1 MVLTFLTLL
10 GAVGLFLYG
19 MNLLS
24 NGILKLTG
32 DRFTTWLSLAKKNP
46 ISSIASGAGMAAIAE
61 SSSAATVAIVSFA
74 NAGAITLAQAIL
86 MIMGAN
92 IGATLTA
99 WFIAVFGFSLGIG
112 TISYP
117 FIALGF
123 VLLMMKGKKRK
134 IAGES
139 ILGFAFIFLGMS
151 YMMNNFPAAGEMTG
165 IKAAFDSFTGNGFLT
180 ILLFMAAGCILAF
193 ACQSTGAITLTMV
206 IASCGWISFD
216 MAAAM
221 VMGENIG
228 TTITANLAASE
239 ANLQA
244 KRAALVHTLFNIIG
258 AILILLTFKPF
269 LKMIGLMVTGLGLD
283 NPYLGSLSSGREA
296 VLSGVYGIAIFHT
309 MFNFLNTCVLAWF
322 TKPLERLMTLL
333 VKKQEGTS
341 EEESRLKFISAR
353 HFSSPAIGIGQAFK
367 EIAGFGEELGSGFG
381 YVRKALNE
389 SDPDKF
395 EEYRMSLVQLEEIS
409 DKMEYQIADFLN
421 GLTTEPLTDEEADE
435 VKILYRVIG
444 ELESLG
450 DSGENI
456 SRILERERVH
466 NRKFDEKAVANIN
479 LMIDAVTDAYEVM
492 VENLKTAISGN
503 LNDISNAYEAE
514 NRINETRNRLRNE
527 GIDQIGQQT
536 GNYQSLNY
544 FLDIISE
551 LEAMGD
557 FMINVSQAV
566 SKRKAS

>member
-32 DRFTTWLSLAKKNP
+32 DKFSSWLGIMKKNP

-61 SSSAATVAIVSFA
+61 SSSAATVTIVSFA

-92 IGATLTA
+92 IGATLSA
-99 WFIAVFGFSLGIG
+99 WFIAVCGFSFEIG
-112 TISYP
+112 NIAYP

-123 VLLMMKGKKRK
+123 VLLLLKGRKRK
-134 IAGES
+134 IIGEA
-139 ILGFAFIFLGMS
+139 ILGFAFIFLGLS
-151 YMMNNFPAAGEMTG
+151 YMMNNFPIAGEMAD
-165 IKAAFDSFTGNGFLT
+165 IKASFDSFTGNGFLS
-180 ILLFMAAGCILAF
+180 IILFMAAGCILAF
-193 ACQSTGAITLTMV
+193 ACQSTGAVTLTMV

-258 AILILLTFKPF
+258 AILILLIFRPF
-269 LKMIGLMVTGLGLD
+269 LKLIGLMATGLGLD
-283 NPYLGSLSSGREA
+283 NPYLGAICSDHRSI
-296 VLSGVYGIAIFHT
+296 LSGVYGIAIFHT
-309 MFNFLNTCVLAWF
+309 MFNLLNTCVLAWF
-322 TKPLERLMTLL
+322 TKPLERLMTIL
-333 VKKQEGTS
+333 VKNQEGSTG
-341 EEESRLKFISAR
+341 EESRLKFISAR
-353 HFSSPAIGIGQAFK
+353 HFSSPAVAIGQAFK
-367 EIAGFGEELGSGFG
+367 EIAEFGEELRTGFK
-381 YVRKALNE
+381 YVKQAVNE
-389 SDPDKF
+389 NDPDKF
-395 EEYRMSLVQLEEIS
+395 EEHRMALVQLEELS
-409 DKMEYQIADFLN
+409 DKLEYQIAEFLN
-421 GLTTEPLTDEEADE
+421 GLTTEPLSDEEASQ

-466 NRKFDEKAVANIN
+466 NRKFDEKAVGNIN
-479 LMIDAVTDAYEVM
+479 FMIDKVMKAYDVM
-492 VENLKTAISGN
+492 VDNLKAAISGD
-503 LNDISNAYEAE
+503 LKDIKNAYSAE
-514 NRINETRNRLRNE
+514 DEINETRNRLRNE
-527 GIDQIGQQT
+527 GIGQIEQQT

-566 SKRKAS
+566 LSRKAC

>member
-1 MVLTFLTLL
+1 
-10 GAVGLFLYG
+10 
-19 MNLLS
+19 
-24 NGILKLTG
+24 
-32 DRFTTWLSLAKKNP
+32 
-46 ISSIASGAGMAAIAE
+46 
-61 SSSAATVAIVSFA
+61 
-74 NAGAITLAQAIL
+74 
-86 MIMGAN
+86 
-92 IGATLTA
+92 
-99 WFIAVFGFSLGIG
+99 
-112 TISYP
+112 
-117 FIALGF
+117 
-123 VLLMMKGKKRK
+123 
-134 IAGES
+134 
-139 ILGFAFIFLGMS
+139 
-151 YMMNNFPAAGEMTG
+151 
-165 IKAAFDSFTGNGFLT
+165 
-180 ILLFMAAGCILAF
+180 
-193 ACQSTGAITLTMV
+193 
-206 IASCGWISFD
+206 
-216 MAAAM
+216 
-221 VMGENIG
+221 
-228 TTITANLAASE
+228 
-239 ANLQA
+239 
-244 KRAALVHTLFNIIG
+244 
-258 AILILLTFKPF
+258 
-269 LKMIGLMVTGLGLD
+269 
-283 NPYLGSLSSGREA
+283 
-296 VLSGVYGIAIFHT
+296 

-322 TKPLERLMTLL
+322 TKPIERLMTLL
-333 VKKQEGTS
+333 VKKQEGSS

-353 HFSSPAIGIGQAFK
+353 HFSTPAIGIDQAFK

-479 LMIDAVTDAYEVM
+479 LMIDAVTEAYEVM
-492 VENLKTAISGN
+492 VANLKTAISGN

-514 NRINETRNRLRNE
+514 NKINETRNRLRNE
-527 GIDQIGQQT
+527 GIEQIGQQT

-544 FLDIISE
+544 LLDIISE